1 MAPSMATNMIHL
13 HSPQTIDAVF
23 RQRAAQHPDRIAA
36 EFLNDG
42 DGRAVYTYGRLDAC
56 ARSVAVWLQRRGI
69 RGCRAL
75 LLYDHARDFL
85 PAFLGCLYAGV
96 TAVPLPPP
104 RNRRSL
110 PRVAAVVANAQAS
123 VVLTTPG
130 MLDQFRDAAQQH
142 PQLAGVPWAA
152 SGVLPVEFVDD
163 WDGPVS
169 RQQDLALL
177 QYTSGSTGDPKGA
190 AISHG
195 NVLHNSA
202 CISRRF
208 GHDER
213 ARIMLW
219 LPFHHDMGLIG
230 GLLHPL
236 LVGATLQRLPP
247 ATVVR
252 QPARWLQAISTF
264 RATTSGAPNFAY
276 EMCLER
282 VTDAQCAD
290 LDLSSWQVAFN
301 GAEPVRAETLD
312 RFAERFKCSGFR
324 REAFYP
330 CYGMAETT
338 LLLSS
343 ANCRRGPTIRAF
355 DEAALKDHRAVPAAA
370 TAAARQLV
378 GCGQVIDD
386 HQLAIVDPTAR
397 RILPPG
403 AVGEIWTSGPSTA
416 QGYWNRPDVT
426 VQTFG
431 DPPLEVPA
439 EMPGRRWLR
448 TGDLGFIDDGELF
461 VTGRL
466 KDLIIVRGK
475 NHYPQ
480 DIEATVE
487 SAHEA
492 LQIGG
497 SAAFSVDDG
506 HHASTIVAVELNR
519 RHWRNAPV
527 REIVSAVRAAVS
539 EQHQLEIPTAVLLQP
554 AALPKTSS
562 GKVQRRKCRQM
573 FLDQTLA
580 EIHRETNMTIPTIGP
595 ACGLTAAAL
604 QQTPAYT
611 RPSAIVAHLK
621 RTLAE
626 MLHSDAGALDSQQ
639 SIRDL
644 TLDSMQ
650 LLQLKLEID
659 DLLGR
664 EFDVE
669 KFLTMPTIGQLARW
683 CADEIV
689 DAPMVEP
696 AAIAETSTADS
707 LLALSHSTAPGPED
721 CSDSSNLARFNQDFF
736 GYMLDLMRR
745 YGELVQFRW
754 GAQLL
759 YLVANPDDV
768 KEIFS
773 ADWETYIRGA
783 VWSPFQS
790 IMGKHG
796 LITSEGDSWRNLRDI
811 SRAAFSH
818 QACERDAQQIAPIVG
833 RYVASLRGRADGTEE
848 LDVMA
853 DMKRLT
859 LQVIMQKLATA
870 APDDKRIAALADALE
885 PLDDLWNVPSRFIS
899 QSNFSAAHLSEN
911 QTFINHHQQV
921 MRTLDPLIYSY
932 VDSHVHGDVDA
943 DDMLNAYIKSDV
955 YLRLPTGQRRQF
967 LRDMAVTM
975 ILTGF
980 DTTSAALFW
989 TIHLLAKHVDKQEKL
1004 QWELDD
1010 ASGEVDVAS
1019 LVKLPYLQ
1027 AVIYESLRLYPPVW
1041 FVGREVTRDATLRGF
1056 DIPQGA
1062 FMLASPYI
1070 VHRNPWIWPDPLTFR
1085 PERFLDGNGSPFNRP
1100 GYIPF
1105 GTGPRF
1111 CIGRPLAM
1119 QEIAI
1124 VIQRLFSKFQFTSSA
1139 PVAPDLGTAF
1149 TLRPRNRVTFQAK
1162 LRSSKPIAEDHP
1174 AKAAE

>member
-1 MAPSMATNMIHL
+1 MIPL
-13 HSPQTIDAVF
+13 PTPQTIDAVF
-23 RQRAAQHPDRIAA
+23 RQRAAQHPDRVAA
-36 EFLNDG
+36 EFLHDG
-42 DGRAVYTYGRLDAC
+42 DGRTVYTYGRLDAC
-56 ARSVAVWLQRRGI
+56 ARAAAVSLQRRGI
-69 RGCRAL
+69 RGGRAL

-85 PAFLGCLYAGV
+85 PAILGCLYAGV

-123 VVLTTPG
+123 VVLTSPG
-130 MLDQFRDAAQQH
+130 MLDQSGDAAQQH

-152 SGVLPVEFVDD
+152 TGVLPVEFADD
-163 WDGPVS
+163 WSGPVS
-169 RQQDLALL
+169 RQQDLAFL

-213 ARIMLW
+213 TRIMLW

-236 LVGATLQRLPP
+236 LIGATLQRLPL
-247 ATVVR
+247 ATMVR
-252 QPARWLQAISTF
+252 QPSRWLQAISTF

-276 EMCLER
+276 ELCLER
-282 VTDAQCAD
+282 VTDAQCAE

-312 RFAERFKCSGFR
+312 RFAERFKCCGFHR
-324 REAFYP
+324 DAFYP

-338 LLLSS
+338 LLLSGG
-343 ANCRRGPTIRAF
+343 NCRRGPTIRAF
-355 DEAALKDHRAVPAAA
+355 DEAALNDHRAIPAADA
-370 TAAARQLV
+370 AAARRLV

-386 HQLAIVDPTAR
+386 HQLAIVDLAAR

-426 VQTFG
+426 AQTFG
-431 DPPLEVPA
+431 DPPPDTPA
-439 EMPGRRWLR
+439 EMRDRRWLR

-466 KDLIIVRGK
+466 KDVIIVRGK

-480 DIEATVE
+480 DVEATVE

-492 LQIGG
+492 FQIGG
-497 SAAFSVDDG
+497 AAAFSVDDG
-506 HHASTIVAVELNR
+506 RHESTVVAVELNR
-519 RHWRNAPV
+519 RRWRNPPV
-527 REIVSAVRAAVS
+527 RKIIAAVRAAVS
-539 EQHQLEIPTAVLLQP
+539 EQHQLEIATVVLLRP
-554 AALPKTSS
+554 ATLPKTSS

-580 EIHRETNMTIPTIGP
+580 EIHQETTMTMPTTDP
-595 ACGLTAAAL
+595 SCGLTAAVL
-604 QQTPAYT
+604 QQTPAD
-611 RPSAIVAHLK
+611 RRSSAIVAHLK

-626 MLHSDAGALDSQQ
+626 MLRCDAGALDSQQ
-639 SIRDL
+639 SIRDIA
-644 TLDSMQ
+644 LDSMQ
-650 LLQLKLEID
+650 LLQLKLQID

-664 EFDVE
+664 EFDLE

-683 CADEIV
+683 CADEIA
-689 DAPMVEP
+689 DAPAVKP
-696 AAIAETSTADS
+696 AAVAEASTADS
-707 LLALSHSTAPGPED
+707 LLASSHSAAPGPED
-721 CSDSSNLARFNQDFF
+721 CSDLENLARFNQDFF
-736 GYMLDLMRR
+736 GYMLDLTRR
-745 YGELVQFRW
+745 YGELVRFRW
-754 GAQLL
+754 GDQLL

-773 ADWETYIRGA
+773 ADRETYIRGA
-783 VWSPFQS
+783 MLSPFQS
-790 IMGKHG
+790 IMGQHG
-796 LITSEGDSWRNLRDI
+796 LITSEGDYWRNLRDI
-811 SRAAFSH
+811 SRLAFSH

-833 RYVASLRGRADGTEE
+833 RYVASLEVRADGRDE
-848 LDVMA
+848 LDLMA

-859 LQVIMQKLATA
+859 LQVIIQKLAAA
-870 APDDKRIAALADALE
+870 APDDERIAALADVLE

-899 QSNFSAAHLSEN
+899 QSNSSAAHVSEN
-911 QTFINHHQQV
+911 QIFTNHYQQV

-932 VDSHVHGDVDA
+932 VDSHVYGDVNA
-943 DDMLNAYIKSDV
+943 DDMLNAYIQSDV

-975 ILTGF
+975 ILAGF

-989 TIHLLAKHVDKQEKL
+989 TIHLLAKHADKQEKL
-1004 QWELDD
+1004 RRELDD
-1010 ASGEVDVAS
+1010 VSGDVDVAS
-1019 LVKLPYLQ
+1019 LVQLPYLQ
-1027 AVIYESLRLYPPVW
+1027 AVIHESLRLYPPVW
-1041 FVGREVTRDATLRGF
+1041 YVGREVMRDTTLRGF

-1070 VHRNPWIWPDPLTFR
+1070 VHRNPWIWSDPLMFQ

-1124 VIQRLFSKFQFTSSA
+1124 VIQRLFSKFQFTSSS

-1149 TLRPRNRVTFQAK
+1149 TLRPRNRVTFVRVK
-1162 LRSSKPIAEDHP
+1162 RHP
-1174 AKAAE
+1174 VGCKARQWQL